1 MRYEVFV
8 VYLFLDVLPL
18 VGWDRVPHKKSGD
31 MLCQSIVD
39 VGVIL
44 QEFFV
49 LLVVSDGCS
58 VVVEIL
64 NVLMI

>member
-1 MRYEVFV
+1 MRHEVFV

-18 VGWDRVPHKKSGD
+18 VGWNWVPHEKSSD